1 MSATA
6 TTVMQP
12 PLTASSFHTTLKDVC
27 DKCGAD
33 LSHPHLG
40 VAEDAQ
46 RRIVEL
52 EAQVKI
58 LTGKATAAGNLVD
71 ISFESP
77 LDQSR
82 ILGTL
87 DPCGHGRWTCID
99 PWIPSHQ
106 TDG

>member
-6 TTVMQP
+6 TTVMP
-12 PLTASSFHTTLKDVC
+12 PPSTAPPFQTTFPHVC

-33 LSHPHLG
+33 LSHTHHG

-58 LTGKATAAGNLVD
+58 LTGKATAAGNL
-71 ISFESP
+71 SLLF
-77 LDQSR
+77 L
-82 ILGTL
+82 
-87 DPCGHGRWTCID
+87 
-99 PWIPSHQ
+99 
-106 TDG
+106 